1 MRILWYSNGSHVP
14 SGYGT
19 QTRVWLPR
27 IAALGHD
34 VAVAAFHG
42 LQGAPAG
49 FDGVMTYPAS
59 GEDPWSQ
66 DTLPGHYGHHQADLL
81 ITLMDA
87 WVLDPARLGGMNVA
101 HWLPVDCSPLSVLD
115 QRVLSGGGRPVAMSQ
130 FGKRQLEDAGWAP
143 LYVPHGIDMAEW
155 SPLPDRDSARE
166 ATGLGD
172 AFLIGICA
180 ANQDPY
186 RKGLAEQFQAFSVF
200 VKSHPEARLL
210 VHTRTQTSQ
219 GTDLHMLADRCGITD
234 SVRFGDQYLI
244 ASGFV
249 KQEERARWYGMLDVL
264 SNCSYGE
271 GFGLPVLEAQAC
283 GTPVVVTDAAAMT
296 ELCGAGWL
304 VKGSRFW
311 NKGHAAWWIR
321 PDVDAIV
328 EAWEQA
334 YQARQAGEMPAL
346 REKARAFALSY
357 HADRVLAEHW
367 VPALAE
373 LAA

>member
-130 FGKRQLEDAGWAP
+130 FGKRQLGGRRVGAAVCP
-143 LYVPHGIDMAEW
+143 ARHRHG
-155 SPLPDRDSARE
+155 R
-166 ATGLGD
+166 
-172 AFLIGICA
+172 
-180 ANQDPY
+180 
-186 RKGLAEQFQAFSVF
+186 
-200 VKSHPEARLL
+200 
-210 VHTRTQTSQ
+210 
-219 GTDLHMLADRCGITD
+219 
-234 SVRFGDQYLI
+234 
-244 ASGFV
+244 
-249 KQEERARWYGMLDVL
+249 
-264 SNCSYGE
+264 
-271 GFGLPVLEAQAC
+271 
-283 GTPVVVTDAAAMT
+283 VVTAA
-296 ELCGAGWL
+296 GPGR
-304 VKGSRFW
+304 GP
-311 NKGHAAWWIR
+311 GGYG
-321 PDVDAIV
+321 P
-328 EAWEQA
+328 
-334 YQARQAGEMPAL
+334 G
-346 REKARAFALSY
+346 
-357 HADRVLAEHW
+357 
-367 VPALAE
+367 
-373 LAA
+373 